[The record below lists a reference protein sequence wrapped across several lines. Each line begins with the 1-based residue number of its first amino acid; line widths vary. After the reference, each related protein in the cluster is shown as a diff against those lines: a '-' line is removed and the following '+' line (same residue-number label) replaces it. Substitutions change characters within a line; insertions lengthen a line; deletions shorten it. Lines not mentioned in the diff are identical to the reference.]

1 MPWHAAKK
9 MSGRLSPAKMLGAWL
24 HANGSDGELSLH
36 DDAEPASVE
45 EENASLKRRVAALE
59 ATLRRVRG
67 ERADLERVRRVMKRN
82 SRLRRKLGLAL
93 VASYV
98 LYYCCWNLSF
108 LAGYNKLRGRPRDC
122 AVTRYGGLILEGGGV
137 KGVAYGGA
145 AAALEAY
152 GLLDRRHVTHFAGT
166 SAGAMMGALLAAR
179 TPAEDIARY
188 LLDFPFERLMDGGH
202 ALANAGRLQRR
213 LGWFRGDEV
222 ERAMRELLD
231 KAGVGGNATL
241 GELEKARKTTLRL
254 SVTDLTRGRHAWL
267 DATNMNNVSVARAG
281 ARITFAVPLAGRAAA
296 CRSPLE
302 SARAAGCAPDPP
314 ADFRAGARRAGLV
327 GRALRLPAGAA
338 REAALCGRR
347 PRAEPGVGRVRP
359 LGRRAEEQPEAAV
372 GPAAAARGPRAVDP
386 GARPRV
392 GRRFFPPGGRR
403 RGGRRRAHAAAAGVL
418 SLLRRSRR
426 GAGDPEAARPQPAGL
441 RRAPGGAKGKL
452 HGAFVPSHRPPRH
465 RRGVCSTAWRRGAL
479 AARLSR
485 RSRVVAEKRVCE
497 IIIGCVRL
505 TGRFARRLW
514 AFGTKL
520 LELVAFGAD
529 SPNALPPDGANL
541 DVVKIDTLDVQ
552 AAEFDLGSRERAH
565 LVASGYLSVA
575 RHLEACGHGRSPAP
589 PPWLVGLLRNA
600 SLDLYELMAK
610 DAALSLLKRG
620 IRPQEAVKPTVYPE
634 L

>member
-1 MPWHAAKK
+1 

-152 GLLDRRHVTHFAGT
+152 GLLDRKAMTHFAGT

-179 TPAEDIARY
+179 TPSEDIASY
-188 LLDFPFERLMDGGH
+188 LLEFPFERLMDGGH

-222 ERAMRELLD
+222 ERAMRELLA
-231 KAGVGGNATL
+231 KAGVGANVTL
-241 GELEKARKTTLRL
+241 GELEVKRKTTLRL

-267 DATNMNNVSVARAG
+267 DAANMRDVPVARAVR
-281 ARITFAVPLAGRAAA
+281 ASSAVPFVY
-296 CRSPLE
+296 
-302 SARAAGCAPDPP
+302 PP
-314 ADFRAGARRAGLV
+314 V
-327 GRALRLPAGAA
+327 Q
-338 REAALCGRR
+338 
-347 PRAEPGVGRVRP
+347 
-359 LGRRAEEQPEAAV
+359 LGRRLFVDGGLVRNLAWDAFGAWGV
-372 GPAAAARGPRAVDP
+372 ARKPNRK
-386 GARPRV
+386 
-392 GRRFFPPGGRR
+392 RRWHLR
-403 RGGRRRAHAAAAGVL
+403 RRRAVL
-418 SLLRRSRR
+418 ALSIRGPDRNWEEDFSLSPGNEEEDDEPIKRGFFPFFGGEEEEEDRKRRALNRR
-426 GAGDPEAARPQPAGL
+426 GLAGL
-441 RRAPGGAKGKL
+441 W
-452 HGAFVPSHRPPRH
+452 V
-465 RRGVCSTAWRRGAL
+465 
-479 AARLSR
+479 
-485 RSRVVAEKRVCE
+485 
-497 IIIGCVRL
+497 
-505 TGRFARRLW
+505 
-514 AFGTKL
+514 FGTKL

-541 DVVKIDTLDVQ
+541 DIVKIDTLDVQ
-552 AAEFDLGSRERAH
+552 AAEFDLGPHERAH

-575 RHLEACGHGRSPAP
+575 RHLEACGHGRAPAP
-589 PPWLVGLLRNA
+589 PPWLVDLLRNA
-600 SLDLYELMAK
+600 SLDLHELMAK

-620 IRPQEAVKPTVYPE
+620 IRPREAVKPTDHPE

>member
-1 MPWHAAKK
+1 

-267 DATNMNNVSVARAG
+267 DATNMNNVSVARAVR
-281 ARITFAVPLAGRAAA
+281 ASSAVPFVY
-296 CRSPLE
+296 
-302 SARAAGCAPDPP
+302 PP
-314 ADFRAGARRAGLV
+314 VQLGKRLFVDGGLV
-327 GRALRLPAGAA
+327 RNLAWDAFGHWGVA
-338 REAALCGRR
+338 RKSNRKRR
-347 PRAEPGVGRVRP
+347 WVPR
-359 LGRRAEEQPEAAV
+359 
-372 GPAAAARGPRAVDP
+372 
-386 GARPRV
+386 
-392 GRRFFPPGGRR
+392 
-403 RGGRRRAHAAAAGVL
+403 RRRAVLALSIRGPDRAWAEDFSLRGGDGEEEDDEPAPPRRAFFPFFAGPDEEQET
-418 SLLRRSRR
+418 LRRRALNRR
-426 GAGDPEAARPQPAGL
+426 GFAGL
-441 RRAPGGAKGKL
+441 RAGRKANFTAPSCRVIDLRAIDAASARQRGGEGLSPLDLAGGA
-452 HGAFVPSHRPPRH
+452 ASSPRN
-465 RRGVCSTAWRRGAL
+465 
-479 AARLSR
+479 
-485 RSRVVAEKRVCE
+485 E
-497 IIIGCVRL
+497 
-505 TGRFARRLW
+505 FAR
-514 AFGTKL
+514 
-520 LELVAFGAD
+520 
-529 SPNALPPDGANL
+529 
-541 DVVKIDTLDVQ
+541 
-552 AAEFDLGSRERAH
+552 
-565 LVASGYLSVA
+565 
-575 RHLEACGHGRSPAP
+575 
-589 PPWLVGLLRNA
+589 
-600 SLDLYELMAK
+600 
-610 DAALSLLKRG
+610 
-620 IRPQEAVKPTVYPE
+620 
-634 L
+634 